1 MEPVFGLRPCGSPIK
16 MTQGR
21 AVGPEV
27 EVFEAKRPNRDAIVG
42 KLVTLE
48 PLSTKHV
55 KDLFPVVGGDD
66 NAALWDYMGDGPY
79 ADEASLLQALEKKER
94 SEEPFFYAIICND
107 TRKALGYLSYLNIEP
122 TFRSVEVGHVLLSS
136 QLQRTRAATEVQ
148 YLLAKHAIENLGYR
162 RYQWKC
168 NALNQPSRNAALRLG
183 FTFEGIHRQEM
194 IVKGRNRD
202 TAYFSILDSEWPIV
216 KKALEAWLDSSN
228 FDENG
233 NQKLSLKQLRG

>member
-1 MEPVFGLRPCGSPIK
+1 

-21 AVGPEV
+21 PIGPEV
-27 EVFEAKRPNRDAIVG
+27 EVFEAKRPNRDVIEG
-42 KLVTLE
+42 ELVTLE
-48 PLSTKHV
+48 PLSAKHT
-55 KDLFPVVGGDD
+55 KDLFPIVGGDG

-79 ADEASLLQALEKKER
+79 TDEAALQRDLEKKER
-94 SEEPFFYAIICND
+94 SEEPFFYAIVSKE
-107 TRKALGYLSYLNIEP
+107 TKKALGYLSYLNINP
-122 TFRSVEVGHVLLSS
+122 TFRSIEVGHVLLSS

-148 YLLAKHAIENLGYR
+148 YLMARQAIEVLGYR

-183 FTFEGIHRQEM
+183 FTFEGVLRQEM

-202 TAYFSILDSEWPIV
+202 TAYFSILDSEWPSA
-216 KKALEAWLDSSN
+216 KKALESWLDQSN

-233 NQKLSLKQLRG
+233 NQKLGLKQLRAGIAKPT